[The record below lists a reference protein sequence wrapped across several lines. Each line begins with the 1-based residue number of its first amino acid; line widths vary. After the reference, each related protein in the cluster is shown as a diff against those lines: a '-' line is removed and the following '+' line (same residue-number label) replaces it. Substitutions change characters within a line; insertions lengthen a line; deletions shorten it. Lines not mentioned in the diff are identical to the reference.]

1 MKKLL
6 LFSSLLVS
14 FVTNS
19 QTNIE
24 TDALKAC
31 ELISKYKSI
40 GELYGYGPT
49 GTDLITS
56 NSPSITSFN
65 KIDIDEKGNISEKI
79 TTTTINAI
87 KNGDVIVDE
96 TYQEGKTKIHTQ
108 TRTVNGVT
116 VIAQYKEYINDEGI
130 SVFELTDETS
140 PLLKI
145 YHNIEDE
152 LYNLLFKYGENKTF
166 RLYMVSNCKFLANV
180 IQDIYNEL
188 SF

>member
-6 LFSSLLVS
+6 LFSALLVS

-49 GTDLITS
+49 GTDLIIS
-56 NSPSITSFN
+56 NSNLLNSFH
-65 KIDIDEKGNISEKI
+65 KIDSDEKGNISEKI
-79 TTTTINAI
+79 TTTSI
-87 KNGDVIVDE
+87 NGDVIVDE

-145 YHNIEDE
+145 YHNIADE

-180 IQDIYNEL
+180 IQDIYNGL